1 MEHNKIVLSDDQR
14 LKLLSESEVLL
25 EKYSDKIPV
34 LIQIDS
40 RILKID
46 KQKFLV
52 SDQVSFSS
60 YIEILKKK
68 LINLNPNDTLNILV
82 TQFNENNEKMLSPI
96 TNVDLPL
103 RYMYKENMDLSTKML
118 ILTISRKT
126 TYKRIK
132 NGIGY
137 YLGLNC

>member
-14 LKLLSESEVLL
+14 LRLLSESEVLL

-52 SDQVSFSS
+52 SDKLSYSS

-82 TQFNENNEKMLSPI
+82 TQFNENNEKVLSSI
-96 TNVDLPL
+96 TNIDLPL
-103 RYMYKENMDLSTKML
+103 KYMYKENMDLSTKML
-118 ILTISRKT
+118 IFTISRKT

-137 YLGLNC
+137 YLGY

>member
-137 YLGLNC
+137 YLGY